1 MKRVLIVY
9 ATLEGQSRNIAE
21 RAADVAREAG
31 WEVSLAPVDDLPPLD
46 LDPAGADAL
55 VFVASIH
62 VGAHSPEAHTFVTSN
77 RSVLETIPAAF
88 VSVSL
93 SAASAGSRPEAERY
107 MSDFLHDTGWH
118 PVATAV
124 VAGALMYS
132 QYGLLKRVLIR
143 HIARQNGLP
152 TDARQDHEF
161 TDWTALATFLL
172 HFLGAADEMHT
183 A

>member
-31 WEVSLAPVDDLPPLD
+31 WEVKLAAVEDLPPLD
-46 LDPAGADAL
+46 PARADAL

-62 VGAHSPEAHTFVTSN
+62 VGAHSPEAHAFVASN
-77 RSVLETIPAAF
+77 RAVLEAVPAAF

-93 SAASAGSRPEAERY
+93 SAASDDSRPEAERY
-107 MSDFLHDTGWH
+107 MRDFLQDTGWH

-172 HFLGAADEMHT
+172 HFLGAAEEMPT